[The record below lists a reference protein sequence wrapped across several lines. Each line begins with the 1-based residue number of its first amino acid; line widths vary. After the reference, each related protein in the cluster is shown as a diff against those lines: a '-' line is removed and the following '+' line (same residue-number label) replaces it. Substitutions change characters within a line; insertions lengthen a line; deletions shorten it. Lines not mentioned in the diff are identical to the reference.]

1 MKYKKENREEFFE
14 YIDKLT
20 DEDKYTECLKALE
33 SIPIEERDYKVY
45 YQIARAYQ
53 NFVIVGND
61 DRFTCSV
68 TK

>member
-1 MKYKKENREEFFE
+1 MKYKKENREEFFEYFE

-45 YQIARAYQ
+45 YQMARAYQ
-53 NFVIVGND
+53 NFAID
-61 DRFTCSV
+61 CR
-68 TK
+68 

>member
-45 YQIARAYQ
+45 Q